1 MVTAT
6 NRRARASNHPDVSS
20 ASLVVR
26 TLLPVALSIVILVGC
41 GPAANQSSASPATET
56 GSAVKSPQRAAQAS
70 AMIGGLGHG
79 GYNPDFVWC
88 QLRGTEAGMVFHG
101 TLSGP
106 NIGTNKFDVSTG
118 QPSNGRTPT
127 SPTDGIFALKFS
139 GQGPSGPF
147 TCTLTSVDVPA
158 GFTLAPHQESDWT
171 LTVT

>member
-6 NRRARASNHPDVSS
+6 NRRARASNHPDASS

-106 NIGTNKFDVSTG
+106 NIGTNKFDVSTRAAI
-118 QPSNGRTPT
+118 QRAD
-127 SPTDGIFALKFS
+127 TDFS
-139 GQGPSGPF
+139 DRRNFRPQVLRSGSKW
-147 TCTLTSVDVPA
+147 TIHLHADV
-158 GFTLAPHQESDWT
+158 G
-171 LTVT
+171 